1 MKFPLLAFILNIS
14 VLFAG
19 TAFAGTTTATFQPT
33 SLTVG
38 PFPSDALTVSAPN
51 QLTGHQVNIPTT
63 PCGPAFSGVVC
74 GNTNQLNALDGF
86 SVNPRTMVC
95 FSAPVDP
102 MTLQTGISLIALD
115 HPGEVT
121 SLNQLFY
128 DPATN
133 CAFAKP
139 NAVLRQQSRYLLLVT
154 DAVQDA
160 NGQKLKENQ
169 DFKNCLQRGTDSYCT
184 ALAAAVNTVH
194 NPGNDHLVVAS
205 LFTTMSATTW
215 LEKAH
220 TFVSRSEPGILLPA
234 GLIPA
239 FSLSSLSKMTWF
251 PDDSGTAGGQDIPL
265 SVLQNVDSVM
275 FGLFLSPNFINVS
288 GPAIGTISDP
298 PTRMPLEAPV
308 PVPGVLSLIPAGFAP
323 ISFHVFLPPASKR
336 PASGKGF
343 PLVIY
348 GHGLGDN
355 QFGAPTYIAS
365 TLASQGF
372 ATLAM
377 EIQGHGFGPRGYV
390 QVTDKKGNNFVVATP
405 GRGVALSTGPIG
417 AEDGCI
423 APGAVGVRDCA
434 RQSAVDLSALV
445 SVIRQTRGLG
455 FVDPDRIYYI
465 GQSFGALYGTLFH
478 AVEPAVSSA
487 VLNGDGGT
495 SVDIARLAI
504 SGRPLGLEYLAS
516 VNPLLLNVPPAPPE
530 DYFHDQ
536 FNDNYPY
543 RDVAPLVNNVPGAP
557 AIQAAFE
564 SADWIGMTG
573 EALAFAPHLKTFP
586 LTGVPTKRT
595 LFQFGL
601 GDLEV
606 PNPTESAIV
615 RAANGLSSTWLF
627 RFDWASASQP
637 ELLGIGAPGLPLL
650 PHRFLS
656 NPTIFSVP
664 AEQSIA
670 LAAQMQAAQFL
681 SGVVNPDPN
690 VFLTAPFSPD
700 QELFQWSPPL
710 PETLNFLQIP
720 K

>member
-1 MKFPLLAFILNIS
+1 MKLLFLALGFYVSALS
-14 VLFAG
+14 
-19 TAFAGTTTATFQPT
+19 AGTTTAVFEPT
-33 SLTVG
+33 SLTAG
-38 PFPSDALTVSAPN
+38 PFPSDALTVSAAN
-51 QLTGHQVNIPTT
+51 QLTGNQINIPAT
-63 PCGPAFSGVVC
+63 PCGPGFSGVIC

-102 MTLQTGISLIALD
+102 ISLQTGISFVAVD

-121 SLNQLFY
+121 GLNQIFY
-128 DPATN
+128 DATTN

-154 DAVQDA
+154 DGVHDA
-160 NGQKLKENQ
+160 GGHKVKENQ
-169 DFKNCLQRGTDSYCT
+169 DFKNCLQHRTDPYCT
-184 ALAAAVNTVH
+184 ALADAVNSVH

-205 LFTTMSATTW
+205 LFTTMSITTW

-220 TFVSRSEPGILLPA
+220 GFVTQNEPAVLLPA
-234 GLIPA
+234 GLVSA
-239 FSLSSLSKMTWF
+239 FSLSSLSSMTWF
-251 PDDSGTAGGQDIPL
+251 PDDSGMAGGQEIPL

-298 PTRMPLEAPV
+298 PTNMPLEAPV
-308 PVPGVLSLIPAGFAP
+308 PVQGVPPLITRGFVP
-323 ISFHVFLPPASKR
+323 FSFHVFLPPASKG

-372 ATLAM
+372 ATLAI
-377 EIQGHGFGPRGYV
+377 EILGHGFGPNGYV
-390 QVTDKKGNNFVVATP
+390 QLTDTHGNNFVVATP
-405 GRGVALSTGPIG
+405 GRGVALSSGPIG
-417 AEDGCI
+417 SEDGCI
-423 APGAVGVRDCA
+423 APGPVGVRDCA
-434 RQSAVDLSALV
+434 RQTAVDLSALV
-445 SVIRQTRGLG
+445 SVMQQTQGLG
-455 FVDPDRIYYI
+455 FIDPDRIYYV
-465 GQSFGALYGTLFH
+465 GQSFGGLYGTLFH
-478 AVEPAVSSA
+478 AIEPAVSSA

-504 SGRPLGLEYLAS
+504 SGRPLGLGYLAS
-516 VNPLLLNVPPAPPE
+516 VNPLLLNVPPAQQE

-536 FNDNYPY
+536 FNDNYPFPY
-543 RDVAPLVNNVPGAP
+543 AGPLVNNVPGAP

-564 SADWIGMTG
+564 SADWMNMTG
-573 EALAFAPHLKTFP
+573 EALAFAPHLQTFP
-586 LTGVPTKRT
+586 LPGVPAKRS

-601 GDLEV
+601 GDIEV
-606 PNPTESAIV
+606 PNPTESAIA

-627 RFDWASASQP
+627 RFDLAAASHP
-637 ELLGIGAPGLPLL
+637 ELLSVGAPGLPLL

-681 SGVVNPDPN
+681 SGVDQPDPN
-690 VFLTAPFSPD
+690 QFLTAPFSPV
-700 QELFQWSPPL
+700 QGLFQWSPPL